1 MLWFRIG
8 VEELVWFGLVEVVFE
23 VDAVELW
30 IELDTGFKELEL
42 GLLIVELGDTVLGI
56 AGLELWIEEVGL
68 VEPCVPEVE
77 GLLVGLGVPWVL
89 ELEIRLELVLEVG
102 FVLRRV
108 EIVFIEEE
116 LCVGGVMLELNPGE
130 FELDIGVGADV
141 GPIGH
146 PVHGG
151 LVGQGEPGGQ
161 PGLEVAEVD
170 VIAVLGV
177 VELILDP
184 VGTWVGIE
192 LPLWPFPVVLLLG
205 RSVEFWKKNLFIY
218 MARFR
223 HFFWLTVLVVVP
235 TELVDAS
242 IVGDVVIDELSTAVV
257 VPLWQHWLSKVS

>member
-1 MLWFRIG
+1 MLG
-8 VEELVWFGLVEVVFE
+8 
-23 VDAVELW
+23 
-30 IELDTGFKELEL
+30 
-42 GLLIVELGDTVLGI
+42 
-56 AGLELWIEEVGL
+56 
-68 VEPCVPEVE
+68 
-77 GLLVGLGVPWVL
+77 
-89 ELEIRLELVLEVG
+89 LEIRLELVLEVG

-116 LCVGGVMLELNPGE
+116 LCVGGVMLELNPGG
-130 FELDIGVGADV
+130 FELEIGVGADV

-192 LPLWPFPVVLLLG
+192 LPL
-205 RSVEFWKKNLFIY
+205 
-218 MARFR
+218 
-223 HFFWLTVLVVVP
+223 
-235 TELVDAS
+235 
-242 IVGDVVIDELSTAVV
+242 
-257 VPLWQHWLSKVS
+257 